1 MHKNTHHGGLVRFRM
16 TLVHFE
22 HSVEVLHRF
31 VGLVEVLVQLT
42 PPAQRLDVVGVQL
55 DGARAVL

>member
-1 MHKNTHHGGLVRFRM
+1 M

-22 HSVEVLHRF
+22 HSVEVLHRL

-42 PPAQRLDVVGVQL
+42 PPAQRLDVVRVQL